1 MDLILT
7 SMDNRRWAAAEVKL
21 GGDKLVEEGVYSLRR
36 LRDRIDTNQMSDP
49 AKLIVITA
57 GGYGFEYPDGI
68 AVVPI
73 TALGP

>member
-1 MDLILT
+1 M
-7 SMDNRRWAAAEVKL
+7 K
-21 GGDKLVEEGVYSLRR
+21 SLRR
-36 LRDRIDTNQMSDP
+36 LREQVDPDRMGEPS
-49 AKLIVITA
+49 KLMVITA